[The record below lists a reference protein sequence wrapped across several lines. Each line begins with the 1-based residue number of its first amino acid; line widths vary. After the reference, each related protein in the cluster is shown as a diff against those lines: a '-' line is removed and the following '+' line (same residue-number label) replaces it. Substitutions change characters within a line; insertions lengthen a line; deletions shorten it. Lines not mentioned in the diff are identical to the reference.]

1 MVVTTGERGTIMQ
14 KLEYLRVVARGLEQ
28 VKLDDLG
35 DQGWELAYAEERY
48 HSTTYVFC
56 RPKQDADD
64 NG

>member
-1 MVVTTGERGTIMQ
+1 MI
-14 KLEYLRVVARGLEQ
+14 KLEYLRVVARGLDQ

-56 RPKQDADD
+56 RPKQDPDD